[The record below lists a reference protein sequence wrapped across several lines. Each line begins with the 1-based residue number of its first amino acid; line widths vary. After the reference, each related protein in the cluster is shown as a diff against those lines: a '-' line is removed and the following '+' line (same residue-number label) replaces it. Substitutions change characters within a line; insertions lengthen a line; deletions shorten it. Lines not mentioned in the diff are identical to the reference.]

1 MHLPLMLLH
10 SVADILQ
17 HSIKPES
24 YVCTKVQYTSEHC
37 ICFQGKNFKTPITTH
52 ICTLENYSL
61 VNTCLTLMQL
71 HQNVDIWLQIA
82 QCLTISPWQL
92 NLVIDLHAQ
101 TLFPPLANV
110 VGIAVGV
117 SIAGFVLLV
126 VLPICVVI
134 GCCYIKRRS
143 SRRSPTTVTTTTQPV
158 PPTVTVNTTNTHGQ
172 QGGFQSY
179 PAAGTDVNQAPPQ
192 VFEMSAYPPPLQ
204 AAYLPP
210 AHAAYTPTY
219 PPRQA

>member
-1 MHLPLMLLH
+1 MSAFHLHRAYHSML
-10 SVADILQ
+10 
-17 HSIKPES
+17 
-24 YVCTKVQYTSEHC
+24 C
-37 ICFQGKNFKTPITTH
+37 
-52 ICTLENYSL
+52 NYSRIL
-61 VNTCLTLMQL
+61 VFDYRLPSASHITLATQSNL
-71 HQNVDIWLQIA
+71 YINIWFFIMHK
-82 QCLTISPWQL
+82 
-92 NLVIDLHAQ
+92 N
-101 TLFPPLANV
+101 LFPPLGNV

-126 VLPICVVI
+126 VLPIGVVI
-134 GCCYIKRRS
+134 GCCCIKHRS

-158 PPTVTVNTTNTHGQ
+158 PPTVTVNTTNIHGQ

-192 VFEMSAYPPPLQ
+192 AFEMSAYPPPLQ

-210 AHAAYTPTY
+210 AHTAYTPTY

>member
-1 MHLPLMLLH
+1 M
-10 SVADILQ
+10 
-17 HSIKPES
+17 
-24 YVCTKVQYTSEHC
+24 
-37 ICFQGKNFKTPITTH
+37 ITH
-52 ICTLENYSL
+52 
-61 VNTCLTLMQL
+61 
-71 HQNVDIWLQIA
+71 
-82 QCLTISPWQL
+82 
-92 NLVIDLHAQ
+92 LHAQ
-101 TLFPPLANV
+101 TLFPPLVNV

-143 SRRSPTTVTTTTQPV
+143 SRRSPTTVTRTTQPV

-179 PAAGTDVNQAPPQ
+179 PAAGTDVNQTPPQ